1 MTDFEFIY
9 SDQYLRYVLGEGHPT
24 NPLRAFLT
32 LDLLRQHDV
41 PHTLVEPEQASLD
54 DLRLAHTPDYIG
66 HVARGKDIEWQGY
79 RPWLH
84 DTAALIYGGTLDA
97 ARRIA
102 NGATQRAF
110 NPMGSK
116 HHAMANEA
124 SGFCIYNDIAAAGRF
139 FTSIGMRVLYLDWD
153 IHHGDGVE
161 AILADDPAAMTSSIH
176 AMQISPNMG
185 RTGLRTGQGGSTVL
199 NRLLRSP
206 DGSALDAWLDDT
218 FEQAVVHRPDVVLLA
233 AGADGHWGDRC
244 GLGDYE
250 VSDIADAT
258 RRVVAF
264 ADAHCE
270 GRILAGGAG
279 GYSPHRWT
287 PRMWLATCQVLAGAE
302 ATVDY
307 DDTPVTADLP
317 F

>member
-41 PHTLVEPEQASLD
+41 PHVQVEPEQALLSE
-54 DLRLAHTPDYIG
+54 LRLAHTPDHIH
-66 HVARGKDIEWQGY
+66 HVSLGRDYEWQGY

-84 DTAALIYGGTLDA
+84 STAALIYGGTLDA

-102 NGATQRAF
+102 AGQTKRAF

-116 HHAMANEA
+116 HHAMADRT
-124 SGFCIYNDIAAAGRF
+124 SGFCIYNDIAAAGRY

-161 AILADDPAAMTSSIH
+161 AILRDDPAAMTSSIH
-176 AMQISPNMG
+176 AMQITPNMG
-185 RTGLRTGQGGSTVL
+185 HTGLHTGHGGSTVL

-206 DGSALDAWLDDT
+206 DGDALDAWLDDT
-218 FEQAVVHRPDVVLLA
+218 FEQAAAHAPDVILLA
-233 AGADGHWGDRC
+233 AGADGHWGDRSR
-244 GLGDYE
+244 LGDYE
-250 VSDIADAT
+250 VADIAHT
-258 RRVVAF
+258 TERVVAF
-264 ADAHCE
+264 ADAYCE
-270 GRILAGGAG
+270 GRVLAGGAG

-287 PRMWLATCQVLAGAE
+287 PRMWLATCQVLAGVE
-302 ATVDY
+302 PTVDY
-307 DDTPVTADLP
+307 DDKPVHADLP